1 MKTAVFTSVRSIAKR
16 ILFKGMVPAFMAIAL
31 TLFPLLASAD
41 EDHCRKT
48 GITIL
53 NQTQVHHW
61 FTRNEG
67 PCTHWTHHY
76 LLTIK
81 PDDALIIYTDLEC
94 ETEHFSKDPTYDVY
108 KSLDANQDCRVRMLF
123 DGTLSDL

>member
-16 ILFKGMVPAFMAIAL
+16 ILFKRMVPAFMAIAL

-41 EDHCRKT
+41 EDPCRKT
-48 GITIL
+48 GIGIL

-94 ETEHFSKDPTYDVY
+94 KTEHFSKDPTYDVY
-108 KSLDANQDCRVRMLF
+108 KSLDANQDCRVRILF